1 MLSFCRSVRPLRAIP
16 ALVTLWATGWMLPD
30 AGTQTADAQTAIPA
44 AVRRRGDFTPSER
57 ADLYRQLRSQAEIV
71 EKQSAVVKTVAK
83 LIGPTVAHIE
93 AETSNRRSLQLHVG
107 PARQVEESGSGV
119 IVELAGKFYILSSRH
134 LVQGAAPSAIKINLA
149 DGRRIHPEK
158 VWDDRET
165 DVAVLAIAAP
175 DLVAAP
181 LGNSDDLEIGDFVVA
196 VGAPFG
202 LVHSVTYGIISAKGR
217 RNLELDDPD
226 IGLQDFLQTDAAINP
241 GNSGGPLVN
250 LRGEV
255 IGINTCIASNSG
267 GNEGIGFAIPIKMF
281 VFVARQLIE
290 QGKVSRAFLG
300 VTLDSSFGAAR
311 AAELGLPRPMG
322 ARVIKVSENSPAAAA
337 DLREGDVILQ
347 FNGVAVDN
355 DTHLVNLVNF
365 TEIGKQVTLV
375 LLRDRRALTVRAVVA
390 DRGPGG

>member
-1 MLSFCRSVRPLRAIP
+1 MLSLCRSGRPLRLIGAW
-16 ALVTLWATGWMLPD
+16 ALLWTAGWTSPE
-30 AGTQTADAQTAIPA
+30 AGTRTAEAQTAIPA
-44 AVRRRGDFTPSER
+44 AIRRRGDFTPSER
-57 ADLYRQLRSQAEIV
+57 AELYRQLRSQAEVV

-83 LIGPTVAHIE
+83 LIGPTVVHIE
-93 AETSNRRSLQLHVG
+93 AESTNRRSLQLHVG
-107 PARQVEESGSGV
+107 PVRQVEESGSGV
-119 IVELAGKFYILSSRH
+119 IVELAGKSYILSSRH
-134 LVQGAAPSAIKINLA
+134 LVLGAVPSGIKINLA
-149 DGRRIHPEK
+149 DGRRIYPEK

-165 DVAVLAIAAP
+165 DVAVLAISAP

-181 LGNSDDLEIGDFVVA
+181 LGNSDNLEIGDFVVA

-267 GNEGIGFAIPIKMF
+267 GNEGIGFAVPINMF
-281 VFVARQLIE
+281 VLVARQLIE

-311 AAELGLPRPMG
+311 ATELGLPRPMG

-355 DTHLVNLVNF
+355 DTHLVNLVKL
-365 TEIGKQVTLV
+365 TQIGKQVTLIV
-375 LLRDRRALTVRAVVA
+375 LRDRRTLTVRAVVA

>member
-1 MLSFCRSVRPLRAIP
+1 MLSFSRSDRAWRLIG
-16 ALVTLWATGWMLPD
+16 AWAFVWTAGWISLAPP
-30 AGTQTADAQTAIPA
+30 TADAQTAVPA
-44 AVRRRGDFTPSER
+44 SIRRRGDFTPSER
-57 ADLYRQLRSQAEIV
+57 AELYRQLRSQAEV
-71 EKQSAVVKTVAK
+71 LEKQSAVVKTVAK
-83 LIGPTVAHIE
+83 LIGPTVVHIE
-93 AETSNRRSLQLHVG
+93 AESTNRRSLQLHVG

-119 IVELAGKFYILSSRH
+119 IVELVGKFYILTSRH
-134 LVQGAAPSAIKINLA
+134 LVQGAVPSAIKINLA
-149 DGRRIHPEK
+149 DGRRVYPEK

-165 DVAVLAIAAP
+165 DVAVLAISAP

-181 LGNSDDLEIGDFVVA
+181 VGNSDDMEIGDFVVA

-202 LVHSVTYGIISAKGR
+202 LLHSVTYGIISAKGR
-217 RNLELDDPD
+217 RTLELDDPE

-281 VFVARQLIE
+281 VVVARQLIE

-300 VTLDSSFGAAR
+300 VTLDSSFSAAR
-311 AAELGLPRPMG
+311 ATELGLPRPMG

-347 FNGVAVDN
+347 FNGTPVDN
-355 DTHLVNLVNF
+355 DTHLVNLVKLA
-365 TEIGKQVTLV
+365 EIGKQVTLV
-375 LLRDRRALTVRAVVA
+375 VLRDRRTITVRAVAA